1 MSIERDTLLSY
12 CDELLDV
19 KAFTDYAPNGLQVE
33 GRTDIGRI
41 VSGVTASQALLDAA
55 VAFKADA
62 VLVHHGYFWK
72 GEDARITGMKRKRLA
87 TLLAHEINLIAY
99 HLPLDGHPELG
110 NNAQWA
116 RALGLIETQGFIGK
130 PGAEIGRWGLLAEPV
145 AGEVLAQRL
154 EALLGRA
161 VLHVAGKP
169 GPIRTVGLCSGGAQ
183 GYITEAVSRGLD
195 AYLTGEVSEHTVHV
209 AREMG
214 IHFYACGHHASER
227 FGVRALGEHLAERFG
242 LTHHFIDIDNPA

>member
-1 MSIERDTLLSY
+1 MTISRDDLLAY
-12 CDELLDV
+12 CDALLNV
-19 KAFTDYAPNGLQVE
+19 GAFADYAPNGLQVE
-33 GRTDIGRI
+33 GRPHIGRM

-55 VAFKADA
+55 VEFKADA

-72 GEDARITGMKRKRLA
+72 GEDARITGMKRRRLA

-116 RALGLIETQGFIGK
+116 RALGLGELQGFIGK
-130 PGAEIGRWGLLAEPV
+130 PGAEIGVRGVFAEPV
-145 AGEVLAQRL
+145 AGDVLAQRL
-154 EALLGRA
+154 EALLGRP
-161 VLHVAGKP
+161 VLHVAGNP
-169 GPIRTVGLCSGGAQ
+169 GSIRTVGLCSGGAQ
-183 GYITEAVSRGLD
+183 GYITEAAALGLD

-214 IHFYACGHHASER
+214 LHFYACGHHATER
-227 FGVRALGEHLAERFG
+227 FGARALGEHLAARFG
-242 LTHHFIDIDNPA
+242 LTHRFIDIDNPA

>member
-1 MSIERDTLLSY
+1 MVIECDTLLSY
-12 CDELLDV
+12 CDGLLNV
-19 KAFTDYAPNGLQVE
+19 GAFADYAPNGLQVE
-33 GRTDIGRI
+33 GRTGIGRI

-55 VAFKADA
+55 VELKADA

-72 GEDARITGMKRKRLA
+72 GEDARITGMKRRRLA

-130 PGAEIGRWGLLAEPV
+130 PGAEIGMRGAFAEPV

-169 GPIRTVGLCSGGAQ
+169 GAIRTVGLCSGGAQ
-183 GYITEAVSRGLD
+183 GYIAEAASLGLD

-214 IHFYACGHHASER
+214 IHFYACGHHATER

-242 LTHHFIDIDNPA
+242 LKHHFIDIDNPA